1 MGPLGYPGLATCGGI
16 FRVSM
21 REFIGAFS
29 VFLELQTTMLAEFYE
44 VIHVMEEAQK
54 MVLTNV

>member
-1 MGPLGYPGLATCGGI
+1 
-16 FRVSM
+16 M

-29 VFLELQTTMLAEFYE
+29 MFFEVQIAIVVEFYG

-54 MVLTNV
+54 MGLINV